1 VTPAPVASTA
11 PAPVETAAPAPIETA
26 VPAPVET
33 AAPAPVETAAPEPVV
48 TAAPAPVETAAPEPA
63 PALVDPTAILA
74 AHNSLRRN
82 VAAAETGRLGSTVT
96 IPDLTWNADAAAVA
110 QGWADNLL
118 ATNTFEHNAN
128 RGPFGEN
135 IYWESGSDPATSAVR
150 ASGSWASEQAA
161 YTWDTDSCADVCGH
175 YTQMVWAATT
185 SVGCG
190 VATDGT
196 QTIVVCNYAPP
207 GNFTG
212 ERPYEPEAPVAAP
225 VESALPAE
233 QPADPIEPDAE
244 AAPSEPAG

>member
-1 VTPAPVASTA
+1 MGRTA
-11 PAPVETAAPAPIETA
+11 GRPLPSDQ
-26 VPAPVET
+26 
-33 AAPAPVETAAPEPVV
+33 VV
-48 TAAPAPVETAAPEPA
+48 G
-63 PALVDPTAILA
+63 A
-74 AHNSLRRN
+74 AHRLR
-82 VAAAETGRLGSTVT
+82 
-96 IPDLTWNADAAAVA
+96 
-110 QGWADNLL
+110 ADNLL
-118 ATNTFEHNAN
+118 ATDTFEHNAN
-128 RGPFGEN
+128 RGPFG
-135 IYWESGSDPATSAVR
+135 
-150 ASGSWASEQAA
+150 EQAA

-212 ERPYEPEAPVAAP
+212 ERPYEPDAAP